1 MGSNNFLSE
10 NQFGY
15 HKQRSIELATI
26 LLTDNIRKAVDKGNL
41 IGVLNGDFSKAF
53 DTLSHSILLEILKSL
68 GINESAHVWFSDYL
82 INRKQYFVIEKCTS
96 ESMNIVCGVP
106 QGSILGPLLFLI
118 YLNDFEKF
126 LPYSQAFN
134 FAYGTVVYITGK
146 CKDIIEYQLHED
158 LKLILTYFQTNQLVS
173 NLKRVKP
180 ILGCSVQQK
189 G

>member
-1 MGSNNFLSE
+1 M
-10 NQFGY
+10 
-15 HKQRSIELATI
+15 
-26 LLTDNIRKAVDKGNL
+26 
-41 IGVLNGDFSKAF
+41 
-53 DTLSHSILLEILKSL
+53 
-68 GINESAHVWFSDYL
+68 NESAHVWFSDYL
-82 INRKQYFVIEKCTS
+82 INRKQHLVIKKCTS

-126 LPYSQAFN
+126 LQHSQALN

-158 LKLILTYFQTNQLVS
+158 LKLILTYFQTNQLVI

-180 ILGCSVQQK
+180 ILCCSVQQK